1 MLNKYAVTAPTKK
14 APAANPFSKKRPATE
29 ITAPVN
35 APTPVVQQADVEM
48 KEPIKQA
55 EPAPQMMEAKPTL
68 QEDTAM
74 IETKAEPKIS
84 SIEDDW
90 RQKKMEMQA
99 QNN

>member
-1 MLNKYAVTAPTKK
+1 
-14 APAANPFSKKRPATE
+14 
-29 ITAPVN
+29 
-35 APTPVVQQADVEM
+35 
-48 KEPIKQA
+48 
-55 EPAPQMMEAKPTL
+55 MMEAKPTL

-99 QNN
+99 

>member
-1 MLNKYAVTAPTKK
+1 
-14 APAANPFSKKRPATE
+14 
-29 ITAPVN
+29 
-35 APTPVVQQADVEM
+35 M

-99 QNN
+99 